1 MNELWET
8 GALREMP
15 EAITEL
21 SVPDTIRD
29 IVQTGDLNEAEAAWI
44 EELFHRIAESP
55 AETSEDFQPGFKMER
70 IVPEDCSVISE
81 TAAMKYDVL
90 KAAEEWHFQEGDNS
104 CAVCSQQFIINEFL
118 DLNITERQL
127 CAIAGANGWL
137 DAEQGTSLAHAD
149 NLLELFGI
157 EAHTDYTA
165 SFADLKK
172 TLDEG
177 GRVIAAVD
185 SMVLWTDG
193 AGNYPLYG
201 ADHAIEVV
209 GIDDSDSANVK
220 ILINDSGIED
230 GCGKSVPINEFMEAW
245 QPSGG
250 FMISAYPGDGKAEG
264 TNSDI
269 QRL

>member
-1 MNELWET
+1 MNEWEET

-15 EAITEL
+15 EAITEF
-21 SVPDTIRD
+21 SVPDA
-29 IVQTGDLNEAEAAWI
+29 VQDLVQSNDLNKAEAAWI
-44 EELFHRIAESP
+44 EELFRRIAEL
-55 AETSEDFQPGFKMER
+55 EDNQPGHDAARTVSEGY
-70 IVPEDCSVISE
+70 SVISE
-81 TAAMKYDVL
+81 AAAVEYQVL
-90 KAAEEWHFQEGDNS
+90 EAAQEWHFQEGENS

-127 CAIAGANGWL
+127 CTIAEANGWL
-137 DAEQGTSLAHAD
+137 DAEQGTSLANAD

-177 GRVIAAVD
+177 GRAVVAVD

-193 AGNYPLYG
+193 AGNYPVYG

-209 GIDDSDSANVK
+209 GIDDSGPGAAK
-220 ILINDSGIED
+220 ILINDSGIEN
-230 GCGKSVPINEFMEAW
+230 GCAKAVPIHEFMEAW

-250 FMISAYPGDGKAEG
+250 FMISAYPGDGKAGE
-264 TNSDI
+264 TSNDI
-269 QRL
+269 QRV